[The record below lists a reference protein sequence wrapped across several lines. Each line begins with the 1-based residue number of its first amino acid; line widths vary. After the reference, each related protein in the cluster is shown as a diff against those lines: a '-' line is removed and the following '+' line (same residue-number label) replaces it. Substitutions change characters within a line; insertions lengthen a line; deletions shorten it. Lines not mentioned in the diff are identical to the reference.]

1 MMMEEEVH
9 VQDSA
14 FVLGASSY
22 SAHGG
27 VFSSAESTKVDVGD
41 EHDKKEAGQLS
52 ISLFIFL
59 PFYY

>member
-1 MMMEEEVH
+1 MYKTLPSCWGLRV
-9 VQDSA
+9 
-14 FVLGASSY
+14 

-41 EHDKKEAGQLS
+41 EHDKIEAGQLS

-59 PFYY
+59 PFYYSP